1 MSAKLKP
8 CAPPAALEWICGHD
22 TGTSS
27 KTIWA
32 VLSGVVQLGPLH
44 LGWPLSHYD
53 IPYDMADLGRCV
65 RLLDAVPEWQ
75 GRIGEVAEIFPAY
88 APIIER
94 WDELT
99 RLYRE
104 GNGEKIYRI
113 ISGLRDEVLYI
124 DGYDKTGPCSH
135 HRDKNAGFRN
145 RRTAGTK
152 GRKAK

>member
-1 MSAKLKP
+1 MSAKIKP
-8 CAPPAALEWICGHD
+8 CIPQAAINWVCGPD

-32 VLSGVVQLGPLH
+32 ALSGAAGPGPLH
-44 LGWPLSHYD
+44 LGWSLSHYD
-53 IPYDMADLGRCV
+53 IPYDAADLGRCV
-65 RLLDAVPEWQ
+65 RMLDLIPEWQ
-75 GRIGEVAEIFPAY
+75 GRLAEVVEVFPAY

-104 GNGEKIYRI
+104 GRGVAIYEI

-124 DGYDKTGPCSH
+124 DGWDKTSPCGHERSK
-135 HRDKNAGFRN
+135 DAGFRS
-145 RRTAGTK
+145 RRAKPK
-152 GRKAK
+152 GEAK